1 MEICFDTFC
10 ENGLGNIS
18 MQKLSEACGVTN
30 AALVCYFGTKDNI
43 VIEAAAPL
51 HGSQWQQDAIRVSL
65 RLFMKE
71 SKPKEESL

>member
-18 MQKLSEACGVTN
+18 MQKLSEACGVIN

-51 HGSQWQQDAIRVSL
+51 HGSQ
-65 RLFMKE
+65 
-71 SKPKEESL
+71 